1 MNTINHHS
9 KTNFL
14 EFKQT
19 LSAFHVL
26 NLLKYI
32 TYLTIKVYEEAL
44 IKETLKNTKQTVSLI
59 IHSNSLNLTVIIKNN
74 FKQTSDFFI

>member
-1 MNTINHHS
+1 MHTINHHS

-44 IKETLKNTKQTVSLI
+44 IKETLKKHQTNKQTNSFLN
-59 IHSNSLNLTVIIKNN
+59 HS
-74 FKQTSDFFI
+74 

>member
-1 MNTINHHS
+1 MINHHS

-44 IKETLKNTKQTVSLI
+44 IKETLKNTKQTNKQTVSLI
-59 IHSNSLNLTVIIKNN
+59 IHSNSLNLTVIK
-74 FKQTSDFFI
+74 KK